1 MIEWR
6 GSSFNSMPRLEGGDG
21 EREEGV
27 EEEGNFLITRR
38 VEVEEEIKAI
48 SLHVLTT
55 NQIAVRFYEQN
66 GFTRLRTLKGFYTIQ
81 GQLCDAHL

>member
-1 MIEWR
+1 
-6 GSSFNSMPRLEGGDG
+6 
-21 EREEGV
+21 
-27 EEEGNFLITRR
+27 

-66 GFTRLRTLKGFYTIQ
+66 GTHTKETY
-81 GQLCDAHL
+81 

>member
-27 EEEGNFLITRR
+27 GERGRGGVEGMCGRAGGGGVGGWGER
-38 VEVEEEIKAI
+38 
-48 SLHVLTT
+48 
-55 NQIAVRFYEQN
+55 
-66 GFTRLRTLKGFYTIQ
+66 
-81 GQLCDAHL
+81 

>member
-38 VEVEEEIKAI
+38 VEVEEEEMDRVGERGVGWVGWMGWVGWVG
-48 SLHVLTT
+48 LMG
-55 NQIAVRFYEQN
+55 R
-66 GFTRLRTLKGFYTIQ
+66 
-81 GQLCDAHL
+81 